1 MCPTTEEVPLEP
13 LPDLEAAPDPSAQPE
28 RQPEA
33 APRAPAAAPR
43 ALAGARDL
51 LARCVLFPLY
61 PTLLKRDLQLIVK
74 VLGAL
79 P

>member
-1 MCPTTEEVPLEP
+1 
-13 LPDLEAAPDPSAQPE
+13 
-28 RQPEA
+28 
-33 APRAPAAAPR
+33 
-43 ALAGARDL
+43 L